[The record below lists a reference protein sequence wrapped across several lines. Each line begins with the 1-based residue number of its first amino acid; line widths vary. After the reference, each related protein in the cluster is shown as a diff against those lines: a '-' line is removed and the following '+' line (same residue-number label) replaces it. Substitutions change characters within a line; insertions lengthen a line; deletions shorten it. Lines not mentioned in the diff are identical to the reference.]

1 MAKLDIG
8 QAVYKFLSDKE
19 FREIEVNREEDT
31 RFGKIYSCGIQVYE
45 HGDSSAILKR
55 NEVSGEISHF
65 TGDNIDLREELSKY
79 VKRAKVGKSIIDL
92 YDDFCACRKVLIPF
106 KPSLPVDIKIYV
118 EETKGKAVMR
128 RVRGKIAS
136 VKAILETVETGGK
149 KVLTFKE
156 TLVCECGSS
165 STKSGTLA
173 TVAIYEYGKRYHI
186 TVGLSVKPTRLGK
199 GEALSMTEFGY
210 FRPLKLTLGGK
221 EVLIDGN
228 GVYDTEYTV
237 LAEFTPKGL
246 VKTSELVVDDRK
258 FIEELVSYIAPM
270 RKLIAPA
277 GSVEPFKVTLLDK

>member
-246 VKTSELVVDDRK
+246 VKTSELVGDDRK

-277 GSVEPFKVTLLDK
+277 GSVSPFKVTLLDK

>member
-65 TGDNIDLREELSKY
+65 TGDKIDLREELSKY

-118 EETKGKAVMR
+118 EGTKGKAVMR

-186 TVGLSVKPTRLGK
+186 TVGLSVKPLRLGK

-277 GSVEPFKVTLLDK
+277 GSVEPFKVTLLDR

>member
-210 FRPLKLTLGGK
+210 FRPIKLTLGGK

-246 VKTSELVVDDRK
+246 VKTSELAGEDRK

-277 GSVEPFKVTLLDK
+277 GSVSPFKVTLLDK

>member
-65 TGDNIDLREELSKY
+65 TGDKLDLREELSKY
-79 VKRAKVGKSIIDL
+79 VKRAKVGKSVLDL
-92 YDDFCACRKVLIPF
+92 YDDFYACRKVLIPF

-136 VKAILETVETGGK
+136 VKAILETVETAGK

-156 TLVCECGSS
+156 TLVCECGGS

-186 TVGLSVKPTRLGK
+186 TVGLSVKPPRLGK

-210 FRPLKLTLGGK
+210 FRPIKLTLGGR

-228 GVYDTEYTV
+228 GVYDTKYTV

-246 VKTSELVVDDRK
+246 VKTSELVGEDRK

-277 GSVEPFKVTLLDK
+277 GSVSPFKVTLLDK

>member
-79 VKRAKVGKSIIDL
+79 VKRAKVGKGIL
-92 YDDFCACRKVLIPF
+92 EVYDDFCACRQVLIPF

-136 VKAILETVETGGK
+136 VKAILETVETAGK

-156 TLVCECGSS
+156 TLVCECGGS

-210 FRPLKLTLGGK
+210 FRPIKLTLGGK
-221 EVLIDGN
+221 EVLMDGN

-246 VKTSELVVDDRK
+246 VKTSELAGEDKK

>member
-156 TLVCECGSS
+156 TLMCECGSS

-210 FRPLKLTLGGK
+210 FRPIKLTLGK
-221 EVLIDGN
+221 REVLIDGN

-246 VKTSELVVDDRK
+246 VKTSELVGEDRK
-258 FIEELVSYIAPM
+258 FIEELVGYIAPM

-277 GSVEPFKVTLLDK
+277 GSVSPFKVTLLEK

>member
-186 TVGLSVKPTRLGK
+186 TVGLSVKSPRLGK

>member
-65 TGDNIDLREELSKY
+65 TGDKIDLREELSKY
-79 VKRAKVGKSIIDL
+79 VKRAKVGKGIL
-92 YDDFCACRKVLIPF
+92 EVYDDFCACRQVLIPF

-136 VKAILETVETGGK
+136 VKAILETVETAGK

-156 TLVCECGSS
+156 TLVCECGGS

-246 VKTSELVVDDRK
+246 VKTSELVGDDRK

-277 GSVEPFKVTLLDK
+277 GSVEPFKVTLLEK

>member
-1 MAKLDIG
+1 MTKLDIG

-55 NEVSGEISHF
+55 NEVTGEISHF
-65 TGDNIDLREELSKY
+65 TGDKIDLREELSKY
-79 VKRAKVGKSIIDL
+79 VKRAKVGKGVL
-92 YDDFCACRKVLIPF
+92 EVYDDFCACRQVLIPF

-210 FRPLKLTLGGK
+210 FRPIKLTLGGK

-246 VKTSELVVDDRK
+246 VKTNELVGDDRK

>member
-1 MAKLDIG
+1 MARLDIG

-55 NEVSGEISHF
+55 NEVSGEISQF
-65 TGDNIDLREELSKY
+65 TGDKIDLREELSKY
-79 VKRAKVGKSIIDL
+79 VKRVKVGKSILDL
-92 YDDFCACRKVLIPF
+92 YDDFCACRQVLIPF

-156 TLVCECGSS
+156 TLVCECGGS

-210 FRPLKLTLGGK
+210 FRPIKLTLGGR
-221 EVLIDGN
+221 EVLIDGS

-246 VKTSELVVDDRK
+246 VKTSELVGEDRK
-258 FIEELVSYIAPM
+258 FIEELVSYVAPM

-277 GSVEPFKVTLLDK
+277 GAVEPFKVTLLDK

>member
-79 VKRAKVGKSIIDL
+79 VKRAKVGKGIL
-92 YDDFCACRKVLIPF
+92 EVYDDFCACRQVLIPF

-156 TLVCECGSS
+156 TLVCECGGS

-173 TVAIYEYGKRYHI
+173 TVVIYEYGKRYHI

-210 FRPLKLTLGGK
+210 FRPIKMTLGDR
-221 EVLIDGN
+221 EVLVDGN

-246 VKTSELVVDDRK
+246 VKTSELIGEDKK
-258 FIEELVSYIAPM
+258 FIEELVGYIAPM

-277 GSVEPFKVTLLDK
+277 GSVEPFKVTLLEK

>member
-19 FREIEVNREEDT
+19 FRAIEVNREEDT

-45 HGDSSAILKR
+45 HGDASAILKR

-65 TGDNIDLREELSKY
+65 TGDKIDLREELSKY
-79 VKRAKVGKSIIDL
+79 VKRAKVGKGVL
-92 YDDFCACRKVLIPF
+92 EVYDDFCACRKVLVPF

-136 VKAILETVETGGK
+136 VKAMLETVEAEGK

-156 TLVCECGSS
+156 TLICECGGS

-210 FRPLKLTLGGK
+210 FRPIKLTLGGR

-246 VKTSELVVDDRK
+246 VKTSELVGEDRK

>member
-19 FREIEVNREEDT
+19 FRAIEVNREEDT

-45 HGDSSAILKR
+45 HGDASAILKR
-55 NEVSGEISHF
+55 NEVSGELSHF

-79 VKRAKVGKSIIDL
+79 VKRAKVGKGIL
-92 YDDFCACRKVLIPF
+92 EVYDDFCACRQVLIPF

-136 VKAILETVETGGK
+136 VKAMLETVEAEGK

-156 TLVCECGSS
+156 TLVCECGGS

-210 FRPLKLTLGGK
+210 FRPIKLTLGGK

-246 VKTSELVVDDRK
+246 VKTSELIGEDKK
-258 FIEELVSYIAPM
+258 FIKELVSYIAPM

-277 GSVEPFKVTLLDK
+277 GAVEPFKVTLLDK

>member
-65 TGDNIDLREELSKY
+65 TGDKIDLREELSKY
-79 VKRAKVGKSIIDL
+79 VKRAKVGKSVL
-92 YDDFCACRKVLIPF
+92 EVYDDFCACRKVLVPF

-156 TLVCECGSS
+156 TLICECGGS

-210 FRPLKLTLGGK
+210 FRPIKLTLGGR

-228 GVYDTEYTV
+228 GAYDTEYTV

-246 VKTSELVVDDRK
+246 VKTSELAGEDRK

>member
-19 FREIEVNREEDT
+19 FRAIEVNREEDT

-79 VKRAKVGKSIIDL
+79 VKRAKVGKGVL
-92 YDDFCACRKVLIPF
+92 EVYDDFCACRQVLIPF

-128 RVRGKIAS
+128 RIRGKIAS
-136 VKAILETVETGGK
+136 VKAMLETVETEGK

-156 TLVCECGSS
+156 TLICECGGS

-210 FRPLKLTLGGK
+210 FRPIKLTLGK
-221 EVLIDGN
+221 REVLIDGN

-246 VKTSELVVDDRK
+246 VKTSELIGEDKK
-258 FIEELVSYIAPM
+258 FIEELVGYIAPM

>member
-1 MAKLDIG
+1 M
-8 QAVYKFLSDKE
+8 
-19 FREIEVNREEDT
+19 
-31 RFGKIYSCGIQVYE
+31 
-45 HGDSSAILKR
+45 
-55 NEVSGEISHF
+55 
-65 TGDNIDLREELSKY
+65 REELSKY
-79 VKRAKVGKSIIDL
+79 VKRAKVGKSILEL
-92 YDDFCACRKVLIPF
+92 YDDFCACRQVLIPF

-156 TLVCECGSS
+156 TLVCECGGSV
-165 STKSGTLA
+165 TKTGTLA
-173 TVAIYEYGKRYHI
+173 TVAVYEYGKRYHV

-210 FRPLKLTLGGK
+210 FRPIKLTLGNR

-246 VKTSELVVDDRK
+246 VKTSELIGEDRK

-277 GSVEPFKVTLLDK
+277 GSVSPFKVALLEK

>member
-1 MAKLDIG
+1 M
-8 QAVYKFLSDKE
+8 
-19 FREIEVNREEDT
+19 
-31 RFGKIYSCGIQVYE
+31 
-45 HGDSSAILKR
+45 
-55 NEVSGEISHF
+55 
-65 TGDNIDLREELSKY
+65 REELSKY
-79 VKRAKVGKSIIDL
+79 VKRAKVGKSILEL
-92 YDDFCACRKVLIPF
+92 YDDFCACRKVLVPF

-156 TLVCECGSS
+156 TLVCECGGS

-186 TVGLSVKPTRLGK
+186 TVGLSVKPPRLGK

-210 FRPLKLTLGGK
+210 FRPIKLTLGGK

-246 VKTSELVVDDRK
+246 VKTSELIGEDKK

>member
-8 QAVYKFLSDKE
+8 QAVYKFLSEKE
-19 FREIEVNREEDT
+19 FRAIEVNREEDT

-55 NEVSGEISHF
+55 NEVIGEISHF
-65 TGDNIDLREELSKY
+65 TGDKVDLREELSKY
-79 VKRAKVGKSIIDL
+79 VKRAKVGKGIL
-92 YDDFCACRKVLIPF
+92 EVYDDFCACRQVLIPF

-156 TLVCECGSS
+156 TLVCECGGS
-165 STKSGTLA
+165 STKSGSLA

-186 TVGLSVKPTRLGK
+186 TVGLSVKPPRLGK

-210 FRPLKLTLGGK
+210 FRPIKLTLGGK

-246 VKTSELVVDDRK
+246 VKTSELAGEDRK

-277 GSVEPFKVTLLDK
+277 GSVSPFKVTLLDK

>member
-55 NEVSGEISHF
+55 NEVSGELSHF
-65 TGDNIDLREELSKY
+65 TGDKIDLREELSKY
-79 VKRAKVGKSIIDL
+79 VKRAKVGKGVL
-92 YDDFCACRKVLIPF
+92 EVYDDFCACRKVLIPF

-156 TLVCECGSS
+156 TLVCECGGS

-210 FRPLKLTLGGK
+210 FRPIKLTLGGR

-246 VKTSELVVDDRK
+246 VKTSELIGEDRK

-277 GSVEPFKVTLLDK
+277 GSVSPFKVTLLDK

>member
-55 NEVSGEISHF
+55 NEVVGEISHF
-65 TGDNIDLREELSKY
+65 TGDKIDLREELSKY
-79 VKRAKVGKSIIDL
+79 VKRAKVGKSVL
-92 YDDFCACRKVLIPF
+92 EVYEDFCACRKVLIPF

-136 VKAILETVETGGK
+136 VKAILETVETAGK

-210 FRPLKLTLGGK
+210 FRPIKLTLGSR

-246 VKTSELVVDDRK
+246 VKTSELVGDDRK
-258 FIEELVSYIAPM
+258 FIEELVSYITPM

>member
-55 NEVSGEISHF
+55 NEVIGEISHF

-79 VKRAKVGKSIIDL
+79 VKRAKVGKGVL
-92 YDDFCACRKVLIPF
+92 EVYDDFCACRKVLVPF

-136 VKAILETVETGGK
+136 VKETGGK

-156 TLVCECGSS
+156 TLVCECGGS

-246 VKTSELVVDDRK
+246 VKTSEFIGEDRK
-258 FIEELVSYIAPM
+258 FIAELVSYIAPM

-277 GSVEPFKVTLLDK
+277 GAVEPFKVTLLDK

>member
-136 VKAILETVETGGK
+136 VKAILETVETEGK

-156 TLVCECGSS
+156 TLICECGSS

-277 GSVEPFKVTLLDK
+277 GSVEPFKVTLLDR

>member
-19 FREIEVNREEDT
+19 FRAIEVNREEDT
-31 RFGKIYSCGIQVYE
+31 RFGKIYTCGIQVYE

-65 TGDNIDLREELSKY
+65 TGDKIDLREELSKY
-79 VKRAKVGKSIIDL
+79 VKRAKVGKGVL
-92 YDDFCACRKVLIPF
+92 EVYDDFCACRKVLVPF

-136 VKAILETVETGGK
+136 VKAILETVETGGN

-156 TLVCECGSS
+156 TLICECGSS
-165 STKSGTLA
+165 FTKSGTLA

-186 TVGLSVKPTRLGK
+186 TVGLSVKPTRFGK

-210 FRPLKLTLGGK
+210 FRPIKTALGDR

-246 VKTSELVVDDRK
+246 VKTSELIGENRK

-277 GSVEPFKVTLLDK
+277 GSVEPFKVKLLEK

>member
-19 FREIEVNREEDT
+19 FRAIEVNREEDT

-79 VKRAKVGKSIIDL
+79 VKRAKVGKSVL
-92 YDDFCACRKVLIPF
+92 EVYDDFCACRQVLIPF

-136 VKAILETVETGGK
+136 VKAILETVETAGK

-156 TLVCECGSS
+156 TLVCECGGS

-210 FRPLKLTLGGK
+210 FRPIKLTLGGR

-246 VKTSELVVDDRK
+246 VKTSELVGEDRK

>member
-55 NEVSGEISHF
+55 NAVVGEISHF
-65 TGDNIDLREELSKY
+65 TGDKIDLREELSKY
-79 VKRAKVGKSIIDL
+79 VKRAKVGKSILEL

-136 VKAILETVETGGK
+136 VKAILETVEAGGK

-156 TLVCECGSS
+156 TLVCECGGS

-210 FRPLKLTLGGK
+210 FRPIKLTLGGR

-246 VKTSELVVDDRK
+246 VKTNELVGEDKK

-277 GSVEPFKVTLLDK
+277 GSVEPFKVTLLEK

>member
-19 FREIEVNREEDT
+19 FRAIEVNREEDT

-45 HGDSSAILKR
+45 HGDSSAILKC

-79 VKRAKVGKSIIDL
+79 VKRAKVGKGVL
-92 YDDFCACRKVLIPF
+92 EVYDDFCACRQVLIPF

-156 TLVCECGSS
+156 TLVCECGGS

-186 TVGLSVKPTRLGK
+186 TVGLSVKPSRLGK

-210 FRPLKLTLGGK
+210 FRPIKLTLGNK

-246 VKTSELVVDDRK
+246 VKTSELVGDDRK

>member
-65 TGDNIDLREELSKY
+65 TGDKIDLREELSKY

-156 TLVCECGSS
+156 TLVCECGGS

-173 TVAIYEYGKRYHI
+173 TVAICAARR
-186 TVGLSVKPTRLGK
+186 SGK
-199 GEALSMTEFGY
+199 GGGGLSMTEFGY
-210 FRPLKLTLGGK
+210 FRPIKLTLGGK

-246 VKTSELVVDDRK
+246 VKTSELIGEDRK

-277 GSVEPFKVTLLDK
+277 GSVEPFKVTLLDR

>member
-19 FREIEVNREEDT
+19 FRTIEVNREEDT

-65 TGDNIDLREELSKY
+65 TGDKIDLREELSKY
-79 VKRAKVGKSIIDL
+79 VKRAKVGKGVL
-92 YDDFCACRKVLIPF
+92 EVYDDFCACRKVLVPF

-136 VKAILETVETGGK
+136 VKAMLETVEAEGK

-156 TLVCECGSS
+156 TLICECGSS

-186 TVGLSVKPTRLGK
+186 TVGLSVKSPRLGK

-210 FRPLKLTLGGK
+210 FRPIKLTLGGK

-246 VKTSELVVDDRK
+246 VKTSELIGEDRK

>member
-19 FREIEVNREEDT
+19 FRAIEVNREEDT

-45 HGDSSAILKR
+45 HGDASAILKS

-65 TGDNIDLREELSKY
+65 TGDKIDLREELSKY
-79 VKRAKVGKSIIDL
+79 VKRAKVGKGVL
-92 YDDFCACRKVLIPF
+92 EVYDDFCACRKVLVPF
-106 KPSLPVDIKIYV
+106 KPSLPVDINIYV

-136 VKAILETVETGGK
+136 VKAMLETVEAEGK

-156 TLVCECGSS
+156 TLICECGGS

-210 FRPLKLTLGGK
+210 FRPIKLTLGGR

-246 VKTSELVVDDRK
+246 VKTSELVGEDRK

>member
-45 HGDSSAILKR
+45 HGDASAILKR

-65 TGDNIDLREELSKY
+65 TGDKIDLREELSKY
-79 VKRAKVGKSIIDL
+79 VKRAKVGKGVL
-92 YDDFCACRKVLIPF
+92 EVYDDFCACRQVLIPF

-136 VKAILETVETGGK
+136 VKAMLETVETGGK

-156 TLVCECGSS
+156 TLVCECGGS

-210 FRPLKLTLGGK
+210 FRPIKLTLGGK

-237 LAEFTPKGL
+237 LAEFTPKGI
-246 VKTSELVVDDRK
+246 VKTNELVGEDRK

>member
-45 HGDSSAILKR
+45 HGDSSAILKS

-65 TGDNIDLREELSKY
+65 TGDKIDLREELSKY

-136 VKAILETVETGGK
+136 VKAILETVEAGGK

-156 TLVCECGSS
+156 TLICECGSS

>member
-55 NEVSGEISHF
+55 NEVVGDISHF
-65 TGDNIDLREELSKY
+65 TGDKIDLREELSKY
-79 VKRAKVGKSIIDL
+79 VKRAKVGKGIL
-92 YDDFCACRKVLIPF
+92 EVYDDFCACRKVLVPF

-136 VKAILETVETGGK
+136 VKAMLETVEAEGK

-156 TLVCECGSS
+156 TLICECGSS

-210 FRPLKLTLGGK
+210 FRPIKLTLGGK

-246 VKTSELVVDDRK
+246 VKTSELVGEDRK

>member
-65 TGDNIDLREELSKY
+65 TGDKIDLREELSKY
-79 VKRAKVGKSIIDL
+79 VKRAKVGKGVL
-92 YDDFCACRKVLIPF
+92 EVYDDFCACRQVLIPF

-136 VKAILETVETGGK
+136 VKAILETVETAGK

-156 TLVCECGSS
+156 TLVCECGGS

-210 FRPLKLTLGGK
+210 FRPIKLMIGGK

-246 VKTSELVVDDRK
+246 VKTSELIGEDRK
-258 FIEELVSYIAPM
+258 FIEELVGYIAPM
-270 RKLIAPA
+270 RKLIAPV
-277 GSVEPFKVTLLDK
+277 GSVSPFKVTLLDK

>member
-1 MAKLDIG
+1 MEKLDIG

-55 NEVSGEISHF
+55 NEVIGEISHF

-79 VKRAKVGKSIIDL
+79 VKRAKVGKGVL
-92 YDDFCACRKVLIPF
+92 EVYDDFCACRKVLVPF

-156 TLVCECGSS
+156 TLVCECGGS

-173 TVAIYEYGKRYHI
+173 TVAIYEYGNRYHI

-246 VKTSELVVDDRK
+246 VKTSEFIGEDRK
-258 FIEELVSYIAPM
+258 FIAELVSYIAPM

-277 GSVEPFKVTLLDK
+277 GAVEPFKVTLLDK

>member
-19 FREIEVNREEDT
+19 FREIEVKREEDT

-45 HGDSSAILKR
+45 HGDASVILKS
-55 NEVSGEISHF
+55 NEVSGELSHF

-79 VKRAKVGKSIIDL
+79 IKRAKVGKSILEL

-136 VKAILETVETGGK
+136 VKAILETVETGGN

-156 TLVCECGSS
+156 TLICECGSS

-210 FRPLKLTLGGK
+210 FRPIKLTLGGR

-246 VKTSELVVDDRK
+246 VKTSELVGEDRK

>member
-55 NEVSGEISHF
+55 NEVTGEISHF

-79 VKRAKVGKSIIDL
+79 VKRAKVGKGIL
-92 YDDFCACRKVLIPF
+92 EVYDDFCACRKVLIPF

-128 RVRGKIAS
+128 RVRGKIVS
-136 VKAILETVETGGK
+136 VKSILETVETGGK

-173 TVAIYEYGKRYHI
+173 TVAIYEYGKQYHV
-186 TVGLSVKPTRLGK
+186 TVGLSVKPPRLGK

-210 FRPLKLTLGGK
+210 FRPIKLTLGDR

-237 LAEFTPKGL
+237 LAEFTPKGM
-246 VKTSELVVDDRK
+246 VKTSELVGEDRK

>member
-8 QAVYKFLSDKE
+8 QAVYKFLSEKE

-55 NEVSGEISHF
+55 NEVVGEISHF
-65 TGDNIDLREELSKY
+65 TGDKIDLREELSKY

-92 YDDFCACRKVLIPF
+92 YDDFCACGKVLIPF

-156 TLVCECGSS
+156 TLVCECGGS
-165 STKSGTLA
+165 STKSGMLA

-186 TVGLSVKPTRLGK
+186 TVGLSVKPPRLGK

>member
-19 FREIEVNREEDT
+19 FRAIEVNREEDT

-65 TGDNIDLREELSKY
+65 TGDKIDLREELSKY
-79 VKRAKVGKSIIDL
+79 VKRAKVGKGVL
-92 YDDFCACRKVLIPF
+92 EVYDDFCACRKVLVPF

-136 VKAILETVETGGK
+136 VKAILETVETAGK

-210 FRPLKLTLGGK
+210 FRPIKLTLGK
-221 EVLIDGN
+221 REVLIDGN

-246 VKTSELVVDDRK
+246 VKTSELVGDDRK

>member
-19 FREIEVNREEDT
+19 FRAIEVNREEDT

-55 NEVSGEISHF
+55 NAVVGEISHF
-65 TGDNIDLREELSKY
+65 TGDKIDLREELSKY
-79 VKRAKVGKSIIDL
+79 VKRAKVGKGVL
-92 YDDFCACRKVLIPF
+92 EVYDDFCACRQVLIPF

-156 TLVCECGSS
+156 TLICECGSS

-210 FRPLKLTLGGK
+210 FRPIKLMIGGK

-246 VKTSELVVDDRK
+246 VKTSELAGEDRK

>member
-19 FREIEVNREEDT
+19 FRAIEVNREEDT

-55 NEVSGEISHF
+55 NAVVGEISHF
-65 TGDNIDLREELSKY
+65 TGDKIDLREELSKY
-79 VKRAKVGKSIIDL
+79 VKRAKVGKGVL
-92 YDDFCACRKVLIPF
+92 KVYDDFCACRQVLIPF

-136 VKAILETVETGGK
+136 VKAMLETVEAEGK

-156 TLVCECGSS
+156 TLICECGSS

-173 TVAIYEYGKRYHI
+173 TVAIYEYGKRYHV
-186 TVGLSVKPTRLGK
+186 TVGLSVKPTRIGK

-210 FRPLKLTLGGK
+210 FRPIKLTLGGK

-246 VKTSELVVDDRK
+246 VKTSELAVDDRK

-270 RKLIAPA
+270 WKLIAPA
-277 GSVEPFKVTLLDK
+277 GSVEPFKVTLLDR